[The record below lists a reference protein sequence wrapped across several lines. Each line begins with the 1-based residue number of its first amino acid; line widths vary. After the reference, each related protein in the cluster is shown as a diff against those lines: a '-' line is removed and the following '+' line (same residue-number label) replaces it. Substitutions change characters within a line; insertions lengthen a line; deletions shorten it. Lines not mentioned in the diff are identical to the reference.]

1 MYDLVAIANQ
11 YSVPAE
17 LLENLKGNFSDS
29 FGESFLRL
37 SLKGFQFTVKSGGS
51 ADVINTQALNCVI
64 LG

>member
-1 MYDLVAIANQ
+1 MYDLVAMANQ

-17 LLENLKGNFSDS
+17 LLENMKGNFSDS

-51 ADVINTQALNCVI
+51 ADVWH
-64 LG
+64 G